1 MRSTHRLAL
10 LVSAWCAVGVLAG
23 CAPQT
28 QSSLPV
34 TSSTEQPATPE
45 AKTSPPSCK
54 GQQTTKQ
61 YATVE
66 EQLQAAGGRACVPA
80 FGGFGGKIAYPNL
93 NPSIDVTITSST
105 TNYNNMPNL
114 GSGTPILYIQLS
126 ISGATSFGQTLP
138 AGGAL
143 VGAGIVPKQIYT
155 AFGQASAFGFKQNL
169 TPCYSRAG
177 KSTYG
182 GKLGG
187 FGKLLE
193 GQSAPSAATAVVE
206 IYPGKQASLKC

>member
-1 MRSTHRLAL
+1 MLSTHRLAL
-10 LVSAWCAVGVLAG
+10 FLSSCVAAGTLAA
-23 CAPQT
+23 CAPQAHG
-28 QSSLPV
+28 SLPA
-34 TSSTEQPATPE
+34 SSSILQPATSE
-45 AKTSPPSCK
+45 AKTSPPPCK
-54 GQQTTKQ
+54 GQQTTQQ

-66 EQLQAAGGRACVPA
+66 EQLQAAGGKLCVPA
-80 FGGFGGKIAYPNL
+80 FAGFGGKIAYPNV

-105 TNYNNMPNL
+105 TNYNGMPNL

-126 ISGATSFGQTLP
+126 ISGATSFGQSLP
-138 AGGAL
+138 HGGAL
-143 VGAGIVPKQIYT
+143 AGAGIVPAQIYT

-169 TPCYSRAG
+169 PPCYARAG

-193 GQSAPSAATAVVE
+193 GQSAPGAATAVVE
-206 IYPGKQASLKC
+206 IYSGKQASAKC

>member
-1 MRSTHRLAL
+1 
-10 LVSAWCAVGVLAG
+10 
-23 CAPQT
+23 
-28 QSSLPV
+28 
-34 TSSTEQPATPE
+34 
-45 AKTSPPSCK
+45 
-54 GQQTTKQ
+54 
-61 YATVE
+61 
-66 EQLQAAGGRACVPA
+66 
-80 FGGFGGKIAYPNL
+80 
-93 NPSIDVTITSST
+93 
-105 TNYNNMPNL
+105 MPNL

-177 KSTYG
+177 KSRYG

>member
-1 MRSTHRLAL
+1 MVSPHRLAL
-10 LVSAWCAVGVLAG
+10 LLSAFAAAG
-23 CAPQT
+23 ALGACAPRA
-28 QSSLPV
+28 QSSLPA
-34 TSSTEQPATPE
+34 TNAMLQPATF
-45 AKTSPPSCK
+45 ASKTSPPPCK
-54 GQQTTKQ
+54 GQQTTEQ

-66 EQLQAAGGRACVPA
+66 EQLQAAGGKACVPA
-80 FGGFGGKIAYPNL
+80 FGGFGGKIAYPSL
-93 NPSIDVTITSST
+93 DPSIDVTITSST
-105 TNYNNMPNL
+105 TNYNKMPNL
-114 GSGTPILYIQLS
+114 GSGTPILYIQIS
-126 ISGATSFGQTLP
+126 ISGGTSFGQTLP

-143 VGAGIVPKQIYT
+143 AGAGIIPSQTYT

-169 TPCYSRAG
+169 TPCYSRAK
-177 KSTYG
+177 KSPYG